1 MNTKEK
7 QELLERYMQMPEEE
21 LSEMLTINENEY
33 ENGIYQLLL
42 EAAKSRGLGTEKK
55 EIIDKASSL
64 QQKAKEKIASEL
76 LTPKQK
82 IIFTIFPGLAF
93 WYSIFAPK
101 EWKQRQREA
110 NRCQWVGL
118 RNYFVLGLVCG
129 IFLLFTLNENQIT
142 PEDKANLIFT
152 CIWVT
157 LGIIGISVYLHFQ
170 NKKQNK
176 KPITKQSSGR

>member
-1 MNTKEK
+1 MNTKK
-7 QELLERYMQMPEEE
+7 QELLKRYIEMPEEE

-42 EAAKSRGLGTEKK
+42 KVAKSRGLGIDKK
-55 EIIDKASSL
+55 EIIDKAASL
-64 QQKAKEKIASEL
+64 QEKAKEKIASEI
-76 LTPKQK
+76 LTSKQK
-82 IIFTIFPGLAF
+82 KIFTLFPGLAV

-110 NRCQWVGL
+110 NRCQWIGW
-118 RNYFVLGLVCG
+118 RNYLILGLTCGVFLIFVL
-129 IFLLFTLNENQIT
+129 NDNQT
-142 PEDKANLIFT
+142 TSEYRTNLIFT

-157 LGIIGISVYLHFQ
+157 FGIISISIYLHLQ

-176 KPITKQSSGR
+176 SL